1 MTLKMIREKA
11 RDTGLKNINRFKK
24 EQLIRAIQTSEGNT
38 PCFKGIPSCGE
49 YRCLWREDC
58 QS

>member
-1 MTLKMIREKA
+1 MTLKTIREKA
-11 RDTGLKNINRFKK
+11 RSEGLKNINRFSK
-24 EQLIRAIQTSEGNT
+24 EHLIRAIQTNEGNN
-38 PCFKGIPSCGE
+38 PCFKGIHACGE